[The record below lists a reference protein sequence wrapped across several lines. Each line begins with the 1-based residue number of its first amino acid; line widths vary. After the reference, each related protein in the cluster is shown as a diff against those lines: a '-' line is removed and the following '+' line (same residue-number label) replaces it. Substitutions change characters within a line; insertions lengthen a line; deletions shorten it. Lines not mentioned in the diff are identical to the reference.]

1 MPVTGWKLDRAS
13 REFLVD
19 IFPPRWRD
27 LVADHVT
34 LDARASRRDPPPP
47 NADAAVIGHADDGE
61 GLEALVVAIDG
72 STERPDGSVFHIT
85 WSLDRGRGRRAA
97 ESNSLLTERGW
108 RPLAAPI
115 AIKLTPARF

>member
-1 MPVTGWKLDRAS
+1 MPTTGWKLDRAS

-34 LDARASRRDPPPP
+34 LDARATRRDPPPP
-47 NADAAVIGHADDGE
+47 KAEAAVIGHADDGN
-61 GLEALVVAIDG
+61 GLEALVIAIDG
-72 STERPDGSVFHIT
+72 DPQRPDGSIFHIT
-85 WSLDRGRGRRAA
+85 WSLDRDKGRRAE
-97 ESNSLLTERGW
+97 ESNSLLAQHGW

-115 AIKLTPARF
+115 AIELIPSRF

>member
-34 LDARASRRDPPPP
+34 LDARASRRDLPPPQ
-47 NADAAVIGHADDGE
+47 ADAAVIGHADDGE

-72 STERPDGSVFHIT
+72 RTKRPDGSVCHIT
-85 WSLDRGRGRRAA
+85 WSLDRDKGRRAA
-97 ESNSLLTERGW
+97 ESNVLLTERGW

-115 AIKLTPARF
+115 AIKLIPARF